1 MLITFY
7 ILLILASL
15 SGLLILASRGTNRGK
30 LKAETARKI
39 VHAGMGCICLSFPLL
54 FESPVAVNILAGI
67 AVASLLAVRLT
78 SLKTSIGSSLFSVER
93 ISIGELLFPIS
104 VAWLFSLAEGKFT
117 LYTIALLLLTLADTV
132 GALAGSKYG
141 KKIYHTFAGKKSVEG
156 SLAFFVTAFVC
167 IAIPLYL
174 TTSISLPT
182 ILTLACSVGLFATA
196 VEGAAGS
203 GLDNL
208 LIPIGSFL
216 LLDYYVTLSG
226 AELILRIGILLLI
239 LAVLLYTRK
248 LHTLDG
254 GAILTVL
261 IYTFATVTLGG
272 LPCLI
277 ACLIVF
283 TRHIIVQKKMPQKM
297 VVSHSLTII
306 VAIAIPTLLW
316 LTLGVRGMLTNDN
329 AQFGF
334 ICTLAIISS
343 MLHAGTQK
351 FLGKSPSS
359 LFKGLGL
366 SILVLCS
373 ALLLPSY
380 EDFGLYPFAL
390 TIILAIPSSFSYY
403 IWKGSRDVLDSTYWI
418 KLCSLALLGTIP
430 LLLIFL

>member
-1 MLITFY
+1 MVITCY
-7 ILLILASL
+7 IFLILVSL
-15 SGLLILASRGTNRGK
+15 SGLLILASLGTNKGK

-54 FESPVAVNILAGI
+54 FQSPEPVNILAGI
-67 AVASLLAVRLT
+67 AVVSLLAVRLT
-78 SLKTSIGSSLFSVER
+78 ALKTSVGSSLFSVER

-174 TTSISLPT
+174 TTGITLPI
-182 ILTLACSVGLFATA
+182 ILTLACSVGLFVTA

-216 LLDYYVTLSG
+216 LLDYYVSLSG
-226 AELILRIGILLLI
+226 VELILRIGVLLLI
-239 LAVLLYTRK
+239 LAVLLFTRK

-254 GAILTVL
+254 GAILTAL
-261 IYTFATVTLGG
+261 IYTFAAATLGG
-272 LPCLI
+272 LPCLL
-277 ACLIVF
+277 ACLVVLI
-283 TRHIIVQKKMPQKM
+283 RHIIVQRKMPQCI
-297 VVSHSLTII
+297 VVTHTLAII

-316 LTLGVRGMLTNDN
+316 LTLGVRGILTSES

-334 ICTLAIISS
+334 ICTLAMIIS

-351 FLGKSPSS
+351 FLGYSSAS
-359 LFKGLGL
+359 LFTGISL
-366 SILVLCS
+366 SVLVLFT
-373 ALLLPSY
+373 LLPLLSSQQ
-380 EDFGLYPFAL
+380 FWGFKILLTLTL
-390 TIILAIPSSFSYY
+390 TIPLSHSYY
-403 IWKGSRDVLDSTYWI
+403 LWKKSRGDRDPTYWL
-418 KLCSLALLGTIP
+418 KLCLLALLGSTP
-430 LLLIFL
+430 LLLISL